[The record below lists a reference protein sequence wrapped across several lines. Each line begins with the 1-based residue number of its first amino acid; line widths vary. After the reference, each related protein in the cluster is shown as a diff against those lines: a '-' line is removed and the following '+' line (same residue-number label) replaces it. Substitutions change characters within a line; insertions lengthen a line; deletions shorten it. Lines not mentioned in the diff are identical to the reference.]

1 MNKKILGMKLGTV
14 LIGLICLAVAI
25 VIWMLVK
32 YSLNAEAPDTSAA
45 FSSFLPLLLFRGC
58 I

>member
-14 LIGLICLAVAI
+14 LVGFICLAVAL

-32 YSLNAEAPDTSAA
+32 YSLNTGAPDADAA
-45 FSSFLPLLLFRGC
+45 FSIFGPLALFWG
-58 I
+58 